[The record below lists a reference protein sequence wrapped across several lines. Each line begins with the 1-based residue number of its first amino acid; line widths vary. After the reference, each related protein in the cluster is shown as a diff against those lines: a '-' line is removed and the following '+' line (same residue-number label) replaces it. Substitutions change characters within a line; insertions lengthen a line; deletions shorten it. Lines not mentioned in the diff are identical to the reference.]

1 MKAHLAMLIA
11 VAAMF
16 LTSTLFVSPYADA
29 QKKPKA
35 KTSVQQQKPKE
46 VEEEQTEAAPAPPA
60 PQPAT
65 SISGGVLDIM
75 KKFIGQKTNLGTLKK
90 VNKEFIEFEDDNTI
104 LTVPVTNVHSLKQVT
119 DKDENDST
127 VVRLEVR
134 LIAKD

>member
-1 MKAHLAMLIA
+1 MKAHFAMLIA
-11 VAAMF
+11 VATMF

-46 VEEEQTEAAPAPPA
+46 AEEEQTEETPAPPA
-60 PQPAT
+60 PQPAA

-75 KKFIGQKTNLGTLKK
+75 KKFLGQKTNLGTLKK
-90 VNKEFIEFEDDNTI
+90 VNKEYIEFNDENTV
-104 LTVPVTNVHSLKQVT
+104 LTVPLSAVHSLKQVT
-119 DKDENDST
+119 DKDDNDST
-127 VVRLEVR
+127 IVRLEVR